1 MFHATNWET
10 NNCNTLIAQW
20 PNVSRDKGNQKME
33 FGHLKEYNTRNIFL
47 KKSYTKYGG
56 KTSLRRFKKKSKL
69 SISLF
74 RSTA

>member
-1 MFHATNWET
+1 MFHATKWET

-47 KKSYTKYGG
+47 KCHTRNMVEKLVSNALRKSQN
-56 KTSLRRFKKKSKL
+56 
-69 SISLF
+69 
-74 RSTA
+74 